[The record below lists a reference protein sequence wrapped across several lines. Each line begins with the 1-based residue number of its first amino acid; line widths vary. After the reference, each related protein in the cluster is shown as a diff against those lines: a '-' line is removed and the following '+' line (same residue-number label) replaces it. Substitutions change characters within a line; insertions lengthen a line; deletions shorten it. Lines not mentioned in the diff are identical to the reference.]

1 MSLVINTNLGALNAQ
16 SALTSNATHLTQAM
30 QRLSTGSK
38 LNSASDNA
46 AGNAISARMTSQ
58 LDGYATATQNT
69 NDAISMVQTAANDM
83 GNIVGY
89 LQKIRELAVQAS
101 SGTNAASDRVSLN
114 AEAQQML
121 KEIDRVAN
129 SAKFNNISLLQGTT
143 PASYADG
150 VAFTG
155 TQIQVQVGADA
166 GENDQIT
173 ISLANTTSGMLG
185 VGDSSVSDGHSS
197 GNVSDMDLTAV
208 DAATGAW
215 TGTTATGTNIL
226 DTLDVAI
233 QQVSDAQA
241 ELGAIQN
248 RLATTV
254 NYLASNTTNLSAAQ
268 SRVADTDYSAETS
281 RLSRSQIIQQA
292 ATAMLA
298 QANQQPQQVLS
309 LLK

>member
-101 SGTNAASDRVSLN
+101 SGTNASSDRVSLN

-129 SAKFNNISLLQGTT
+129 SARFNNISLLQGTAT
-143 PASYADG
+143 ATYADG

-155 TQIQVQVGADA
+155 TQIDVQVGADA
-166 GENDQIT
+166 GVNDRIT
-173 ISLANTTSGMLG
+173 INLANTTAGALG
-185 VGDSSVSDGHSS
+185 TGVSSVSGGTSS
-197 GNVSDMDLTAV
+197 GLVSQIDLTHV
-208 DAATGAW
+208 GTGSEGW
-215 TGTTATGTNIL
+215 TGTTASGTNAL
-226 DTLDVAI
+226 DILDVAI

-281 RLSRSQIIQQA
+281 RLSRAQIIQQA

>member
-46 AGNAISARMTSQ
+46 AGNAISARMTAQ

-89 LQKIRELAVQAS
+89 LQKSRELAVQAS

-114 AEAQQML
+114 AEARQML

-197 GNVSDMDLTAV
+197 GKVSDMDLTAV
-208 DAATGAW
+208 DATTGAW